1 MFAAAQPNMS
11 IIKALHVYASS
22 NALGKAQLVLAN
34 SDTAGTQRAYPTSMV
49 AVLKGEGAAEFQGI
63 LKGNLINDAE
73 EICHKKIYM
82 HSS

>member
-1 MFAAAQPNMS
+1 MFAAIQPNMS
-11 IIKALHVYASS
+11 ILKAVHVYASR

-49 AVLKGEGAAEFQGI
+49 TELKGEGAAEFQGI

-73 EICHKKIYM
+73 EIYHKQIYM